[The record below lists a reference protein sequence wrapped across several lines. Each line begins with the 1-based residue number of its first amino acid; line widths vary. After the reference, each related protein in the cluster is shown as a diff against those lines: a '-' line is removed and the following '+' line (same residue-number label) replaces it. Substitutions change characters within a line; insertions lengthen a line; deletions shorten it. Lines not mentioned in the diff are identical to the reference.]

1 MTKCGAAFTES
12 VTIQPMGTRRGG
24 SRRWV
29 LGVLLGCVA
38 LLVSASSAFA
48 AAGTGK
54 ITGLV
59 KEAAPLH
66 KVIANVGVEV
76 LEASSRK
83 FVASSR
89 TNEFGEYKVEHLAP
103 GSYKVEFLPAHGSIY
118 APQFYDE
125 KASFSEATPIAL
137 AEGETKNEINAE
149 LHEGGTVSGTVT
161 NTSKVGLEG
170 VEVVAFTGEGEE
182 FVGGYAFT
190 EAGGKYSIRGLA
202 KGSYTVEFFP
212 ESGSELNYVPQYYNE
227 VSFLKE
233 ATPVSILEGETKTE
247 INAKL
252 QEGGKISGRVTD
264 AYTHKP
270 LAEVFVSAYSV
281 SGSEEGF
288 GSFAITNANGE
299 YTIFGLGNGTYKV
312 EFESEFEARVEYITQ
327 YYNGQPTLGS
337 ANLVTVTQGSTT
349 PGINAALVPKA
360 PVDTGGPVVSGTPA
374 VGQALTCANGSWTG
388 EPKPTFTHTW
398 LRNGSPIAG
407 AALSTY
413 VVQSADQGSGLA
425 CKVTAKNAHGTASA
439 TSNTLSVP
447 PVPPPPPPPNPIIE
461 LTSSK
466 LVVSGNSA
474 QVPIVCA
481 GATCAGT
488 IELTERVVIKHRHGR
503 KTKKT
508 LVLGRAT
515 YALAAGH
522 GATIIVRLT
531 STGRHALATAKHHRL
546 SAKLSATVI
555 GGLTKST
562 SVVLSEPAP
571 KHKHGRR

>member
-1 MTKCGAAFTES
+1 M
-12 VTIQPMGTRRGG
+12 G
-24 SRRWV
+24 SRGSTCRWA
-29 LGVLLGCVA
+29 LAA
-38 LLVSASSAFA
+38 LLVCAALLLASAPAASA

-66 KVIANVGVEV
+66 KVISNVGVEV
-76 LEASSRK
+76 FDASTRE
-83 FVASSR
+83 FAGSSR
-89 TNEFGEYKVEHLAP
+89 TNEFGEYKVEDLAS

-118 APQFYDE
+118 ASQFYDE

-137 AEGETKNEINAE
+137 AEGETKTEVNAE

-161 NTSKVGLEG
+161 NASKVGLED
-170 VEVVAFTGEGEE
+170 VEVVAFTGAAEE

-212 ESGSELNYVPQYYNE
+212 ESSSELNYVPQYYNE

-233 ATPVSILEGETKTE
+233 ATPVSILVEGETKTE
-247 INAKL
+247 VNAKL

-270 LAEVFVSAYSV
+270 LAEVFVSAYSAG
-281 SGSEEGF
+281 GSEEGF
-288 GSFAITNANGE
+288 GSYAITNANGE

-312 EFESEFEARVEYITQ
+312 EFESEFEAKVEYVTQ

-349 PGINAALVPKA
+349 PGINAALVPKT

-374 VGQALTCANGSWTG
+374 VGQTLTCANGSWTG

-398 LRNGSPIAG
+398 LRNGNPIAG

-461 LTSSK
+461 LTSSR

-474 QVPIVCA
+474 RVPIVCA

-508 LVLGRAT
+508 LVLGRAA
-515 YALAAGH
+515 YMLAAGH
-522 GATIIVRLT
+522 SATIAVHLT

-555 GGLTKST
+555 GGRTKSI

-571 KHKHGRR
+571 KRKHGRR